1 MPGPVFG
8 KVKANI
14 IVVDYMRWKY
24 LKKGNEKKQIID
36 WVNQMGRIVRRI
48 LMLPV
53 AHSANAIFASIISS
67 NSNHL
72 RPFLNPVKNIFQPV
86 SNI

>member
-1 MPGPVFG
+1 MPVPVFG
-8 KVKANI
+8 KVGTNI

-24 LKKGNEKKQIID
+24 LKKGNEEKQIID
-36 WVNQMGRIVRRI
+36 WVNQMGRIVRRV
-48 LMLPV
+48 LFSMLPV
-53 AHSANAIFASIISS
+53 ANAIFASIISN